1 MQGFGTMIAAQ
12 GIPVKENE
20 PMSRHTTL
28 HLGGPV
34 DVFCQPQTEEQ
45 LQAVLKLC
53 AEHGIEPVIMGHGSN
68 LLVLDG
74 GIRGVVIQCAMTSI
88 ACSGNRLTAGAGVML
103 HALARCAADAS
114 LTGLEFASGI
124 PGTLGGA
131 VYMNAG
137 AYDGEM
143 SDVIESVRAVTLQ
156 GERKTLTASDMN
168 FRYRYSMLQE
178 HPLIVTQAVC
188 MLRPGNMEEIQA
200 RMDELQQKRMEK
212 QPLQYPSAGST
223 FKRPDGAYAA
233 RLIDECG
240 LRGTWVGGAQ
250 VSEKHAGFL
259 LNRGGTAAD
268 FLALMDLVREK
279 VQKETGFV
287 LEPEVR
293 ILGTAGA

>member
-1 MQGFGTMIAAQ
+1 MHVDLITTTSKGAPKIIHGTENGKKTAC
-12 GIPVKENE
+12 GINLTKPEN
-20 PMSRHTTL
+20 
-28 HLGGPV
+28 
-34 DVFCQPQTEEQ
+34 
-45 LQAVLKLC
+45 
-53 AEHGIEPVIMGHGSN
+53 IGH
-68 LLVLDG
+68 
-74 GIRGVVIQCAMTSI
+74 
-88 ACSGNRLTAGAGVML
+88 
-103 HALARCAADAS
+103 
-114 LTGLEFASGI
+114 FAS
-124 PGTLGGA
+124 T
-131 VYMNAG
+131 
-137 AYDGEM
+137 GEM

-212 QPLQYPSAGST
+212 QPLQYASAGST